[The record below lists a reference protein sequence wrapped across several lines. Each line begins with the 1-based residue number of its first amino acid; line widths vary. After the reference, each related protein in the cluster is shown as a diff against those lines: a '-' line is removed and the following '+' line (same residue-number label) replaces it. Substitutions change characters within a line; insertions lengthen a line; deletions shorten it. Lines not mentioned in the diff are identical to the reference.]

1 MAGVSVWTMTSPRTP
16 SVLILLGGM
25 VLAVALAPILILPV
39 REQLHVNCQYGTMGE
54 AAGSWMCADG
64 IGYLMPGVGILVGSI
79 LALLL
84 ALLVVLLSARVAPR
98 DAATTARILAPAP
111 VLWVGLVTGATTL
124 RSDPLPPQS
133 SWPAL
138 WWETVGMAVLISA
151 AGAVLLAL
159 ATTTGAA
166 SRRSGADRGSGRG
179 ARRAL
184 PVVGAAIGAVLLVA
198 GGLLQ
203 PGLMHAVAASSALI
217 AVAWI
222 VGVFPLAEQPGLRAA

>member
-1 MAGVSVWTMTSPRTP
+1 MTSPRVP

-39 REQLHVNCQYGTMGE
+39 REQLHVNCHYGTMGE
-54 AAGSWMCADG
+54 GAGSWMCADG
-64 IGYLMPGVGILVGSI
+64 IGYLMPGAGILVGSI

-111 VLWVGLVTGATTL
+111 VLWVGLVTGSTAL

-138 WWETVGMAVLISA
+138 WWETIGIAVMISA

-159 ATTTGAA
+159 ATTSGAA
-166 SRRSGADRGSGRG
+166 SRSGAGRGSGLG
-179 ARRAL
+179 GRRAL

-203 PGLMHAVAASSALI
+203 PGLMHAAAASGALI

-222 VGVFPLAEQPGLRAA
+222 VRLFPHAEQPGLRTT